1 MKTKQTAME
10 LVSYEKDDDK
20 KEKVKKYKL
29 HHYNEDTR
37 LEQTLTV
44 TKKMLHRGWEIDI
57 EMNDFPRI
65 DDELESLLKYGDWLE
80 RLGIAIRREAKKAI
94 KRGVE

>member
-1 MKTKQTAME
+1 MKTKHTAME
-10 LVSYEKDDDK
+10 LVRYEKNDDT
-20 KEKVKKYKL
+20 KVKKYQL
-29 HHYNEDTR
+29 HHHNETTH

-44 TKKMLHRGWEIDI
+44 TKKALRRGWEIDI
-57 EMNDFPRI
+57 EMNEFPRI

-94 KRGVE
+94 KQGVK